1 MLIWLGVGLYLMSA
15 VVIDIRVSKSY
26 SIFGF
31 FFSPLLTLGF
41 LNIPPYREST
51 SFSSVSCN
59 SQDYCSVVGVVL
71 MYGGEE
77 VFYNL
82 IIKFQSFSGPISLG
96 CNLHKYVLAFLPSLV
111 R

>member
-15 VVIDIRVSKSY
+15 VATGIRVSKSY
-26 SIFGF
+26 SIFG

-41 LNIPPYREST
+41 LNIPPHGVST

-59 SQDYCSVVGVVL
+59 SQGYCNPVGVVV

-82 IIKFQSFSGPISLG
+82 VIKFQSFSGPMSLG
-96 CNLHKYVLAFLPSLV
+96 CNLHKCVLAFLPSLV